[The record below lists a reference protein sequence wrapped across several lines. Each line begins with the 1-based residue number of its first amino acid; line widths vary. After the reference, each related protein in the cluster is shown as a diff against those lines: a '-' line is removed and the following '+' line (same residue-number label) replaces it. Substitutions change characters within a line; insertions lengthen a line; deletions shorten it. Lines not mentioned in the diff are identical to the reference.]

1 MTLFVDKIRAARHL
15 DIFMQ
20 DFYQQNYNI
29 FRIEEI
35 DEFGKKDQRLN
46 QDEWY
51 ILFIWAAEVLKAKS
65 ISNNDRRHPQSRHM
79 DHYRGELHK
88 YGPWYILNDRHCI
101 LNYYLKTEWPS

>member
-46 QDEWY
+46 QDE
-51 ILFIWAAEVLKAKS
+51 
-65 ISNNDRRHPQSRHM
+65 
-79 DHYRGELHK
+79 
-88 YGPWYILNDRHCI
+88 
-101 LNYYLKTEWPS
+101 